1 MKEYSVKFTAWEVV
15 QPDGGGIGDEHL
27 AYFSSSSE
35 ANKFNAQFKD
45 HWPRRVRKIEID
57 KRWVVYDTVEE
68 INQME
73 QLNKKAAAL
82 AKLTEEERMLL
93 GLEPTPKQP
102 PDYCALSPTK
112 EHSDEWYVH
121 DKCKHCGE

>member
-35 ANKFNAQFKD
+35 ANKFKAQYKD
-45 HWPRRVRKIEID
+45 HWPRRVRKVEID
-57 KRWVVYDTVEE
+57 KRWVVCDTVEE

-82 AKLTEEERMLL
+82 AKLTEEERKIL
-93 GLEPTPKQP
+93 GLE
-102 PDYCALSPTK
+102 
-112 EHSDEWYVH
+112 
-121 DKCKHCGE
+121 